1 MKVKTKRG
9 NQRHFTQ
16 RNVVII
22 KNKKAQMP
30 LPEEE
35 LLDDLIKCRR
45 TALKSYSRSL
55 VECPYI
61 PLTKNQKVN
70 MIEDMNESS
79 TTRFKKY
86 SNIFEQ
92 IKNQINDINNSLLN
106 NSNIND
112 YSGNKKNIIINCTPE
127 DYIEEKEEENLLSPK
142 LSKEGKKHLDFNLCL
157 HELNNSSSNSWSDE
171 KPDQNGDDYVNPDT
185 LRENIHISQIHL
197 SPQLKSMYKT
207 KIANGDINNDIYKTT
222 ACSTTGNNSMILP
235 SKNEIKVKGKYHEF
249 NKQEFYCEPK
259 LGNTDHDNIEDN
271 KSVNIKYC
279 NCSIF

>member
-1 MKVKTKRG
+1 MKVKSKRAV
-9 NQRHFTQ
+9 QRHFTQ
-16 RNVVII
+16 KNAALI

-35 LLDDLIKCRR
+35 LLDDLIKYRR

-106 NSNIND
+106 NSNMND
-112 YSGNKKNIIINCTPE
+112 HSGNKKNIIINCNPE

-142 LSKEGKKHLDFNLCL
+142 LPKEDKKIMDFNLCL
-157 HELNNSSSNSWSDE
+157 HDLNNSSSNSWSEE
-171 KPDQNGDDYVNPDT
+171 KFDKNGDDYVNPDS
-185 LRENIHISQIHL
+185 LRENIHVSQIHL

-235 SKNEIKVKGKYHEF
+235 SKNENKIKNKKQKF

-259 LGNTDHDNIEDN
+259 LCNSDCDNVEDN